1 MALKGLDIFKLSPK
15 KNCKECG
22 SPTCMAFC
30 MKVAQGAVALDKC
43 PYFSEEAKA
52 KLSEATAPPM
62 KTITVGNDIKLGG
75 ETVLFRHE
83 KTLVNRNRFAV
94 PVCTCMDEAAA
105 DQKLADIQK
114 VDYERIGEREYIEF
128 VMVRCEKDSAGKW
141 EDLVKKAA
149 ATGRT
154 LILNCTCPE
163 CAKKALAIC
172 KDGKP
177 ILNGATPENYE
188 EMSAIA
194 TEAGVTL
201 GVHADSLSELH
212 DLIAKLE
219 AAGNKNLII
228 DVTGKTVK
236 ETFANTVLVRRTAL
250 KDGDRTFGYPSIV
263 DLAKLAAGDEHLET
277 ALAAVFTLKYGSI
290 IVMERLGYAEA
301 LPLYGLR
308 QNVFTDPQKPM
319 KVAPGIYPMNG
330 ATPDDPCMLT
340 VDFALTY
347 FLVSGEIERSNVPV
361 NLLITDASG
370 MSVLTAWAAGKFSS
384 SSIKKFFDEF
394 ELDKKINNRTLVIP
408 GKVAVMKGEIQDKLP
423 DWNVVVGTREAV
435 EIVKFLK
442 DGEHIKAAEAVA
454 ATKKPKEEKKEV
466 VDADAPIDYS
476 KIVIPEI
483 PHKDLG
489 VTYKQ
494 RNVESK
500 KFVTIGERIHCI
512 SPVIREAMATFNP
525 DPILERAAQQIKAGA
540 TYLDVN
546 IGPAESNGP
555 ELMTWAVKLLQE
567 NFNNVPLA
575 LDTANKKAIEAGIRV
590 YNRTNGKPIVN
601 SADAGSRISNID
613 LAAANDAIVIAL
625 CSADGIAKDNDERM
639 HHCHTMLDRG
649 MALGMEAEDLWF
661 DPLFLVVKGMQDKQ
675 MDVLNAI
682 KLFADEGL
690 KSTGGLSNN
699 SNGAP
704 KTLRPIM
711 DSALVAMAMMQG
723 LTSAIVNPNDLR
735 LMETSSPAISSR
747 TTSCIPTAIWRSD
760 PQTLSPSPDF
770 SGLGAAAFSEHGENA
785 GKCRKSPHFPH
796 APMAFSR
803 AMQTPCLPPCPRTRQ
818 VS

>member
-1 MALKGLDIFKLSPK
+1 MAVKGLDIFKLSPK

-30 MKVAQGAVALDKC
+30 MKVAQGALPITKC
-43 PYFSEEAKA
+43 PYMSPEAIA
-52 KLSEATAPPM
+52 LLSEATAPPM
-62 KTITVGNDIKLGG
+62 KSIEVAGHKLGG

-83 KTLVNRNRFAV
+83 KTFVSRNLFAV
-94 PVCTCMDEAAA
+94 SINTEMDDAAVEAKIAEL
-105 DQKLADIQK
+105 KS
-114 VDYERIGEREYIEF
+114 VDYERIGEREYVEF
-128 VMVRCEKDSAGKW
+128 VTVRNCGDNARFVELA
-141 EDLVKKAA
+141 KKAA
-149 ATGRT
+149 ALERGV
-154 LILNCTCPE
+154 ILETTDVE
-163 CAKKALAIC
+163 AAKAAVEAIKDAKPVVNGVNKDNLEAMNELAKAYGI
-172 KDGKP
+172 
-177 ILNGATPENYE
+177 
-188 EMSAIA
+188 
-194 TEAGVTL
+194 VL
-201 GVHADSLSELH
+201 GVQAADLNELH
-212 DLIAKLE
+212 DTVEALE
-219 AAGNKNLII
+219 KAGNKNLLL
-228 DVTGKTVK
+228 DVTGATIK
-236 ETFANTVLVRRTAL
+236 ETFGNAVQVRRAAL
-250 KDGDRTFGYPSIV
+250 KDNDRTFGYPSIV
-263 DLAKLAAGDEHLET
+263 DLSKLCGTEYHLAT
-277 ALAAVFTLKYGSI
+277 ALASVFTLKYGSI
-290 IVMERLGYAEA
+290 IIMPRMTYAEA

-308 QNVFTDPQKPM
+308 QNIYTDPQKPM
-319 KVAPGIYPMNG
+319 KVAPGLYPVNG
-330 ATPDDPCMLT
+330 AGPDDPCALT

-347 FLVSGEIERSNVPV
+347 FLVSGELERSKVPV

-384 SSIKKFFDEF
+384 STVKKFFDEY
-394 ELDKKINNRTLVIP
+394 EIASKVNNRTLIIP

-435 EIVKFLK
+435 ELVKYLK
-442 DGEHIKAAEAVA
+442 DGEYVKAAEAVA
-454 ATKKPKEEKKEV
+454 ASKKPAEEKKEA
-466 VDADAPIDYS
+466 VDANAPLDFE
-476 KIVIPEI
+476 KIAASIPAI
-483 PHKDLG
+483 KIRDDLNAH
-489 VTYKQ
+489 YKQ
-494 RNVESK
+494 RDPESP

-575 LDTANKKAIEAGIRV
+575 LDTANKRAIEAGIHV

-613 LAAANDAIVIAL
+613 LAAANDAICIAL
-625 CSADGIAKDNDERM
+625 CSADGIAKDNEERM
-639 HHCHTMLDRG
+639 MHCHHMLERG
-649 MALGMEAEDLWF
+649 LSLGMEATDLWF

-704 KTLRPIM
+704 KNVRPIM

-735 LMETSSPAISSR
+735 LMETIK
-747 TTSCIPTAIWRSD
+747 SCDIFKNNELYSD
-760 PQTLSPSPDF
+760 SYL
-770 SGLGAAAFSEHGENA
+770 E
-785 GKCRKSPHFPH
+785 
-796 APMAFSR
+796 
-803 AMQTPCLPPCPRTRQ
+803 
-818 VS
+818 V